1 MTSIYYLLLSK
12 SYEVEAIMILISHME
27 NQDTL
32 GFSDLPTHY
41 TGRKQKCGDRN
52 SNLIPEVEEI
62 NTSVYCAPYAT
73 MLVSSLN
80 SRKTYLS

>member
-32 GFSDLPTHY
+32 GFSDLPIHY

-73 MLVSSLN
+73 MLVSSLD